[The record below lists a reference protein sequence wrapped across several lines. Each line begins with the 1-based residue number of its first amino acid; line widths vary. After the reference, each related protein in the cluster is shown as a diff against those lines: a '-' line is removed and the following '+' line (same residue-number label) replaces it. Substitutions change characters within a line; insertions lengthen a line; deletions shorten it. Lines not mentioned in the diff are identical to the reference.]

1 MRFES
6 RDFVCYAA
14 ACTGARAFLE
24 FADASAPTVID
35 WLTVRYATTV
45 CGTSN
50 RGPHAVPGRRDGL
63 RVVADGATRTRGGG
77 MPSGA
82 RLGATRIEA
91 LNGALREA
99 LVPGGRSRGPS
110 RTGLNGARRRHSC
123 GPLFIVF
130 SRPYHAHPR
139 ERRRPS

>member
-6 RDFVCYAA
+6 SDFVCYTA

-45 CGTSN
+45 CGTST
-50 RGPHAVPGRRDGL
+50 RGPHAVPGRHDGL

-82 RLGATRIEA
+82 RVPSGARLGATRIEA

-99 LVPGGRSRGPS
+99 LVSMCPVADHGGPP
-110 RTGLNGARRRHSC
+110 AR
-123 GPLFIVF
+123 
-130 SRPYHAHPR
+130 A
-139 ERRRPS
+139 